1 MNRNFKIK
9 GSAQGGFT
17 LIELIVV
24 IVILGILAATA
35 LPKFADLGGDA
46 RKAAIQAAKGS
57 LASAAAMAHG
67 KALVANTA
75 GNVNIEGTT
84 VTMVNGYPAG
94 ATGANLDLAAGLS
107 GDDYAISYSGGTG
120 TAPGVMTVQSRT
132 AKTPASC
139 QVTYTSATAT
149 TATAT
154 TPSVVTAPLIQ
165 MTATDCN

>member
-1 MNRNFKIK
+1 MNRNFKIQ

-67 KALVANTA
+67 KALVGNTN
-75 GNVNIEGTT
+75 GNVVIEGTT

-94 ATGANLDLAAGLS
+94 ATGANMDIAAGLS
-107 GDDYAISYSGGTG
+107 TDDYAITYSAAGT
-120 TAPGVMTVQSRT
+120 TPSVMTVQSRT
-132 AKTPASC
+132 AKTPANC
-139 QVTYTSATAT
+139 QVTYTSATAST
-149 TATAT
+149 T
-154 TPSVVTAPLIQ
+154 TPVVITAPVLTL
-165 MTATDCN
+165 TATDCN